1 MNGLYIGSMGMMNY
15 MQRLN
20 VHANN
25 VANAQTTGFKAENMT
40 SKVFDVQDTYRR
52 GDGSA
57 TNIGSA
63 DYAVLPAATHV
74 NLAQGN
80 VQITNSPTDFFLDDG
95 AAGTSSFFV
104 TSKNDET
111 FLTRDGSFTVNSD
124 RYLQT
129 SAGAYVMDVNNERI
143 RIPENVDFF
152 VSNNGEIYREI
163 NEGTLQKPDIKR
175 IVIAQLQT
183 KTVDAETNARLVQR
197 ENKSFTLAEGNIA
210 DLPNSAGMVRNHM
223 LENSNVD
230 MTKEM
235 ADLMTNQK
243 MIQASQRIMTSFDKI
258 YEKEANE
265 ILR

>member
-15 MQRLN
+15 MQRIN
-20 VHANN
+20 VHSNN

-52 GDGSA
+52 GDGA
-57 TNIGSA
+57 VTNIGSV
-63 DYAVLPAATHV
+63 DYAVVPAATHV
-74 NLAQGN
+74 NLVQGN
-80 VQITNSPTDFFLDDG
+80 IQMTNSATDFFLDDG
-95 AAGTSSFFV
+95 TAGTASFFV

-111 FLTRDGSFTVNSD
+111 FLTRDGSFTLNSD

-129 SAGAYVMDVNNERI
+129 SSGAFVMGENNERI
-143 RIPENVDFF
+143 RIPEGVKVAVQAD
-152 VSNNGEIYREI
+152 
-163 NEGTLQKPDIKR
+163 GTLYDAVTQNN
-175 IVIAQLQT
+175 IARLQT
-183 KTVDAETNARLVQR
+183 KTVGAEANNRLVQR

-210 DLPNSAGMVRNHM
+210 DLPNGVGTVKNHM

-235 ADLMTNQK
+235 ADLMTDQK
-243 MIQASQRIMTSFDKI
+243 MISASQRVMTSFDKI

>member
-15 MQRLN
+15 MQRIN
-20 VHANN
+20 VHSNN

-52 GDGSA
+52 GDGA
-57 TNIGSA
+57 VTNIGSV
-63 DYAVLPAATHV
+63 DYAVVPAATHV
-74 NLAQGN
+74 NLVQGN
-80 VQITNSPTDFFLDDG
+80 IQMTNSATDFFLDDG
-95 AAGTSSFFV
+95 AAGTTSFFV

-111 FLTRDGSFTVNSD
+111 FLTRDGSFIINSD

-129 SAGAYVMDVNNERI
+129 SSGAYVMDVNNERV
-143 RIPENVDFF
+143 RIPEGAKIAVQAD
-152 VSNNGEIYREI
+152 
-163 NEGTLQKPDIKR
+163 GTLYDERTQNN
-175 IVIAQLQT
+175 IARLQT
-183 KTVDAETNARLVQR
+183 KTVDAEANSRLMQR

-210 DLPNSAGMVRNHM
+210 DLPNGTGLVKNHM

-235 ADLMTNQK
+235 ADLMTDQR
-243 MIQASQRIMTSFDKI
+243 MISASQRVMTSFDKI

>member
-15 MQRLN
+15 MQRIN
-20 VHANN
+20 VHSNN

-52 GDGSA
+52 GDGA
-57 TNIGSA
+57 VTNIGSV
-63 DYAVLPAATHV
+63 DYAVVPAATHV
-74 NLAQGN
+74 NLVQGN
-80 VQITNSPTDFFLDDG
+80 IQMTNSATDFFLDDG
-95 AAGTSSFFV
+95 AAGTTSFFV

-111 FLTRDGSFTVNSD
+111 FLTRDGSFTINSD

-129 SAGAYVMDVNNERI
+129 SSGAFVMGENNERI
-143 RIPENVDFF
+143 RIPEGAKVAVQAD
-152 VSNNGEIYREI
+152 
-163 NEGTLQKPDIKR
+163 GTLYDEVTQNN
-175 IVIAQLQT
+175 IARLQT
-183 KTVDAETNARLVQR
+183 KTVDAEANARLIQR

-210 DLPNSAGMVRNHM
+210 DLPNGTGLVKNHM

-235 ADLMTNQK
+235 ADLMTDQR
-243 MIQASQRIMTSFDKI
+243 MISASQRVMTSFDKI

>member
-15 MQRLN
+15 MQRIN
-20 VHANN
+20 VHSNN

-52 GDGSA
+52 GDGA
-57 TNIGSA
+57 VTNIGSVH
-63 DYAVLPAATHV
+63 YAVVPAATHV
-74 NLAQGN
+74 NLVQGN
-80 VQITNSPTDFFLDDG
+80 IQMTNSATDFFLDDG
-95 AAGTSSFFV
+95 AAGTTSFFV

-111 FLTRDGSFTVNSD
+111 FLTRDGSFTINSD

-129 SAGAYVMDVNNERI
+129 SSGAFVMGENNERI
-143 RIPENVDFF
+143 RIPEGAKVAVQAD
-152 VSNNGEIYREI
+152 
-163 NEGTLQKPDIKR
+163 GTLYDEVTQNN
-175 IVIAQLQT
+175 IARLQT
-183 KTVDAETNARLVQR
+183 KTVDAEANARLMQR

-210 DLPNSAGMVRNHM
+210 DLPNGTGLVKNHM

-235 ADLMTNQK
+235 ADLMTDQR
-243 MIQASQRIMTSFDKI
+243 MISASQRVMTSFDKI

>member
-15 MQRLN
+15 MQRIN
-20 VHANN
+20 VHSNN

-52 GDGSA
+52 GDGA
-57 TNIGSA
+57 VTNIGSV
-63 DYAVLPAATHV
+63 DYAVVPAATHV
-74 NLAQGN
+74 NLVQGN
-80 VQITNSPTDFFLDDG
+80 IQMTNSATDFFLDDG
-95 AAGTSSFFV
+95 TAGTASFFV
-104 TSKNDET
+104 TSKNNET
-111 FLTRDGSFTVNSD
+111 FLTRDGSFTLNSD

-129 SAGAYVMDVNNERI
+129 TSGAFVMGENNERI
-143 RIPENVDFF
+143 RIPEGAKVAVQAD
-152 VSNNGEIYREI
+152 
-163 NEGTLQKPDIKR
+163 GTLYDAVTQNN
-175 IVIAQLQT
+175 IARLQT
-183 KTVDAETNARLVQR
+183 KTVGAEANNRLIQR

-210 DLPNSAGMVRNHM
+210 DLPNGVGTVKNYM

-235 ADLMTNQK
+235 ASLMTDQR
-243 MIQASQRIMTSFDKI
+243 MISASQRVMTSFDKI

>member
-15 MQRLN
+15 MQRIN
-20 VHANN
+20 VHSNN

-52 GDGSA
+52 GDGA
-57 TNIGSA
+57 VTNIGSV
-63 DYAVLPAATHV
+63 DYAVVPAATHV
-74 NLAQGN
+74 NLVQGN
-80 VQITNSPTDFFLDDG
+80 IQMTNSATDFFLDDG
-95 AAGTSSFFV
+95 AAGTTSFFV

-111 FLTRDGSFTVNSD
+111 FLTRDGSFTLNSD

-129 SAGAYVMDVNNERI
+129 SAGAFVMGENNERI
-143 RIPENVDFF
+143 RIPEGAKVAVQAD
-152 VSNNGEIYREI
+152 
-163 NEGTLQKPDIKR
+163 GTLYDEVTQNN
-175 IVIAQLQT
+175 IARLQT

-197 ENKSFTLAEGNIA
+197 ENKSLTLAEGKIA
-210 DLPNSAGMVRNHM
+210 DLPNGTGIVKNHM

-235 ADLMTNQK
+235 ADLMTDQK

>member
-15 MQRLN
+15 MQRIN
-20 VHANN
+20 VHSNN

-52 GDGSA
+52 GDGAA
-57 TNIGSA
+57 TNIGSV
-63 DYAVLPAATHV
+63 DYAVVPAATHV
-74 NLAQGN
+74 NLVQGN
-80 VQITNSPTDFFLDDG
+80 IQMTNSATDFFLDDG
-95 AAGTSSFFV
+95 ANGTTSFFV

-111 FLTRDGSFTVNSD
+111 FLTRDGSFTINSD

-129 SAGAYVMDVNNERI
+129 SSGAYVMGENNERI
-143 RIPENVDFF
+143 RIPEGAKVAVQAD
-152 VSNNGEIYREI
+152 
-163 NEGTLQKPDIKR
+163 GTLYDEVTQNN
-175 IVIAQLQT
+175 IARLQT
-183 KTVDAETNARLVQR
+183 KTVDAEANSRLMQR

-210 DLPNSAGMVRNHM
+210 DLPNGTGLVKNHM

-235 ADLMTNQK
+235 ADLMTDQR
-243 MIQASQRIMTSFDKI
+243 MISASQRVMTSFDKI

>member
-1 MNGLYIGSMGMMNY
+1 MMNY
-15 MQRLN
+15 MQRIN
-20 VHANN
+20 VHSNN

-52 GDGSA
+52 GDGA
-57 TNIGSA
+57 VTNIGSV
-63 DYAVLPAATHV
+63 DYAVVPAATHV
-74 NLAQGN
+74 NLVQGN
-80 VQITNSPTDFFLDDG
+80 IQMTNSATDFFLDDG
-95 AAGTSSFFV
+95 AAGTTSFFV

-111 FLTRDGSFTVNSD
+111 FLTRDGSFTLNSD

-129 SAGAYVMDVNNERI
+129 SSGAFVMGENNERI
-143 RIPENVDFF
+143 RIPEGAKVAVQAD
-152 VSNNGEIYREI
+152 
-163 NEGTLQKPDIKR
+163 GTLYDEVTQNN
-175 IVIAQLQT
+175 IARLQT

-210 DLPNSAGMVRNHM
+210 NLPNGTGIVKNHM

-235 ADLMTNQK
+235 AVLMTDQK
-243 MIQASQRIMTSFDKI
+243 MIQASQRVMTSFDKI

>member
-15 MQRLN
+15 MQRIN
-20 VHANN
+20 VHSNN

-52 GDGSA
+52 GDGA
-57 TNIGSA
+57 VTNIGSV
-63 DYAVLPAATHV
+63 DYAVVPAATHV
-74 NLAQGN
+74 NLVQGN
-80 VQITNSPTDFFLDDG
+80 IQMTNSDTDFFLDDG
-95 AAGTSSFFV
+95 TAGTASFFV
-104 TSKNDET
+104 TSKNNET
-111 FLTRDGSFTVNSD
+111 FLTRDGSFTLNSD

-129 SAGAYVMDVNNERI
+129 TSGAFVMGENNERI
-143 RIPENVDFF
+143 RIPEGAKVAVQAD
-152 VSNNGEIYREI
+152 
-163 NEGTLQKPDIKR
+163 GTLYDAVTQNN
-175 IVIAQLQT
+175 IARLQT
-183 KTVDAETNARLVQR
+183 KTVGAEANARLVQR

-210 DLPNSAGMVRNHM
+210 DLPNGAGTVKNHM

-235 ADLMTNQK
+235 ADLMTDQK
-243 MIQASQRIMTSFDKI
+243 MISASQRVMTSFDKI

>member
-63 DYAVLPAATHV
+63 DYA
-74 NLAQGN
+74 
-80 VQITNSPTDFFLDDG
+80 

>member
-15 MQRLN
+15 MQRIN
-20 VHANN
+20 VHSNN

-52 GDGSA
+52 GDGA
-57 TNIGSA
+57 VTNIGSV
-63 DYAVLPAATHV
+63 DYAVVPAATHV
-74 NLAQGN
+74 NLVQGN
-80 VQITNSPTDFFLDDG
+80 IQMTNSATDFFLDDG
-95 AAGTSSFFV
+95 VAGTTSFFV

-111 FLTRDGSFTVNSD
+111 FLTRDGSFTLNSD

-129 SAGAYVMDVNNERI
+129 SSGAFVMGENNERI
-143 RIPENVDFF
+143 RIPEGAKVAVQAD
-152 VSNNGEIYREI
+152 
-163 NEGTLQKPDIKR
+163 GTLYDEVTQNN
-175 IVIAQLQT
+175 IARLQT

-210 DLPNSAGMVRNHM
+210 NLPNGTGIVKNHM

-235 ADLMTNQK
+235 ADLMTDQK
-243 MIQASQRIMTSFDKI
+243 MISASQRVMTSFDKI

>member
-15 MQRLN
+15 MQRIN
-20 VHANN
+20 VHSNN

-52 GDGSA
+52 GDGA
-57 TNIGSA
+57 VTNIGSV
-63 DYAVLPAATHV
+63 DYAVVPAATHV
-74 NLAQGN
+74 NLVQGN
-80 VQITNSPTDFFLDDG
+80 IQMTNSATDFFLDDG
-95 AAGTSSFFV
+95 ANGTTSFFV

-111 FLTRDGSFTVNSD
+111 FLTRDGSFTINSD

-129 SAGAYVMDVNNERI
+129 SSGAYVMDVNNERV
-143 RIPENVDFF
+143 RIPEGAKIAVQAD
-152 VSNNGEIYREI
+152 GTLYD
-163 NEGTLQKPDIKR
+163 EGTQNN
-175 IVIAQLQT
+175 IARLQT
-183 KTVDAETNARLVQR
+183 KTVDAEANARLMQR

-210 DLPNSAGMVRNHM
+210 DLPNGTGLVKNHM

-235 ADLMTNQK
+235 ADLMTDQR
-243 MIQASQRIMTSFDKI
+243 MISASQRVMTSFDKI

>member
-15 MQRLN
+15 MQRIN
-20 VHANN
+20 VHSNN

-52 GDGSA
+52 GDGA
-57 TNIGSA
+57 VTNIGSV
-63 DYAVLPAATHV
+63 DYAVVPAATHV
-74 NLAQGN
+74 NLVQGN
-80 VQITNSPTDFFLDDG
+80 IQMTNSDTDFFLDDG
-95 AAGTSSFFV
+95 TAGTASFFV
-104 TSKNDET
+104 TSKNNET
-111 FLTRDGSFTVNSD
+111 FLTRDGSFTLNSD

-129 SAGAYVMDVNNERI
+129 TSGAFVMGENNERI
-143 RIPENVDFF
+143 RIPEGAKVAVQAD
-152 VSNNGEIYREI
+152 
-163 NEGTLQKPDIKR
+163 GTLYDAVTQNN
-175 IVIAQLQT
+175 IARLQT
-183 KTVDAETNARLVQR
+183 KTVGADANNRLVQR

-210 DLPNSAGMVRNHM
+210 DLPNGAGTVKNHM

-235 ADLMTNQK
+235 ADLMTDQK
-243 MIQASQRIMTSFDKI
+243 MISASQRVMTSFDKI

>member
-15 MQRLN
+15 MQRIN
-20 VHANN
+20 VHSNN

-52 GDGSA
+52 GDGA
-57 TNIGSA
+57 VTNIGST
-63 DYAVLPAATHV
+63 DYAVVPAATHV
-74 NLAQGN
+74 NLVQGN
-80 VQITNSPTDFFLDDG
+80 IQMTNSATDFFLDDG
-95 AAGTSSFFV
+95 AAGISSFFV

-129 SAGAYVMDVNNERI
+129 SSGAYVMGENNERI
-143 RIPENVDFF
+143 RIPEGAKVAVQAD
-152 VSNNGEIYREI
+152 
-163 NEGTLQKPDIKR
+163 GTLYDEVTQNN
-175 IVIAQLQT
+175 IARLQT
-183 KTVDAETNARLVQR
+183 KTVDTETNARLVQR
-197 ENKSFTLAEGNIA
+197 ENKSFALAEGNIA
-210 DLPNSAGMVRNHM
+210 DLPNGTGLVKNHM

-235 ADLMTNQK
+235 ADLMTDQK
-243 MIQASQRIMTSFDKI
+243 MISASQRIMTSFDKI

>member
-15 MQRLN
+15 MQRIN
-20 VHANN
+20 VHSNN

-52 GDGSA
+52 GDGA
-57 TNIGSA
+57 VTNIGST
-63 DYAVLPAATHV
+63 DYAVVPAATHV
-74 NLAQGN
+74 NLVQGN
-80 VQITNSPTDFFLDDG
+80 IQMTNSDTDFFLDDG
-95 AAGTSSFFV
+95 TAGTSSFFV
-104 TSKNDET
+104 TSKNNET
-111 FLTRDGSFTVNSD
+111 FLTRDGSFTLNSD

-129 SAGAYVMDVNNERI
+129 TSGAFVMGENNERI
-143 RIPENVDFF
+143 RIPEGAKVAVQAD
-152 VSNNGEIYREI
+152 
-163 NEGTLQKPDIKR
+163 GTLYDAVTQNN
-175 IVIAQLQT
+175 IARLQT
-183 KTVDAETNARLVQR
+183 KTVGAEANNRLVQR

-210 DLPNSAGMVRNHM
+210 DLPNGTGTVKNHM

-235 ADLMTNQK
+235 ADLMTDQK
-243 MIQASQRIMTSFDKI
+243 MISASQRVMTSFDKI

>member
-15 MQRLN
+15 MQRIN
-20 VHANN
+20 VHSNN

-52 GDGSA
+52 GDGA
-57 TNIGSA
+57 VTNIGST
-63 DYAVLPAATHV
+63 DYAVVPAATHV
-74 NLAQGN
+74 NLVQGN
-80 VQITNSPTDFFLDDG
+80 IQMTNSDTDFFLDDG
-95 AAGTSSFFV
+95 TSGTASFFV
-104 TSKNDET
+104 TSKNNET
-111 FLTRDGSFTVNSD
+111 FLTRDGSFTLNSD

-129 SAGAYVMDVNNERI
+129 TSGAFVMGENNERI
-143 RIPENVDFF
+143 RIPEGAKVAVQAD
-152 VSNNGEIYREI
+152 
-163 NEGTLQKPDIKR
+163 GTLYDAVTQNN
-175 IVIAQLQT
+175 IARLQT
-183 KTVDAETNARLVQR
+183 KTVGAEANNRLVQR

-210 DLPNSAGMVRNHM
+210 DLPNGTGLVKNHM

-235 ADLMTNQK
+235 ADLMTDQK
-243 MIQASQRIMTSFDKI
+243 MISASQRVMTSFDKI

>member
-15 MQRLN
+15 MQRIN
-20 VHANN
+20 VHSNN

-52 GDGSA
+52 GDGA
-57 TNIGSA
+57 VTNIGSV
-63 DYAVLPAATHV
+63 DYAVVPAATHV
-74 NLAQGN
+74 NLVQGN
-80 VQITNSPTDFFLDDG
+80 IQMTNSATDFFLDDG
-95 AAGTSSFFV
+95 AAGTTSFFV
-104 TSKNDET
+104 TTKNDET
-111 FLTRDGSFTVNSD
+111 FLTRDGSFTLNSD

-129 SAGAYVMDVNNERI
+129 SSGAFVMGENNERI
-143 RIPENVDFF
+143 RIPEGAKVAVQAD
-152 VSNNGEIYREI
+152 
-163 NEGTLQKPDIKR
+163 GTLYDEVTQNN
-175 IVIAQLQT
+175 IARLQT

-210 DLPNSAGMVRNHM
+210 NLPNGTGIVKNHM

-235 ADLMTNQK
+235 ADLMTDQK
-243 MIQASQRIMTSFDKI
+243 MIQASQRVMTSFDKI

>member
-15 MQRLN
+15 MQRIN
-20 VHANN
+20 VHSNN

-52 GDGSA
+52 GDGA
-57 TNIGSA
+57 VTNIGST
-63 DYAVLPAATHV
+63 DYAVVPAATHV
-74 NLAQGN
+74 NLVQGN
-80 VQITNSPTDFFLDDG
+80 IQMTNSATDFFLDDG
-95 AAGTSSFFV
+95 AAGISSFFV

-111 FLTRDGSFTVNSD
+111 FLTRDGSFTLNSD

-129 SAGAYVMDVNNERI
+129 SSGAFVMGENNERI
-143 RIPENVDFF
+143 RIPEGAKVAVQAD
-152 VSNNGEIYREI
+152 
-163 NEGTLQKPDIKR
+163 GTLYDEVTQNN
-175 IVIAQLQT
+175 IARLQT
-183 KTVDAETNARLVQR
+183 KTVDTETNARLVQR
-197 ENKSFTLAEGNIA
+197 ENKSFALAEGNIA
-210 DLPNSAGMVRNHM
+210 DLPNGTGLVKNHM

-235 ADLMTNQK
+235 ADLMTDQK
-243 MIQASQRIMTSFDKI
+243 MISASQRIMTSFDKI

>member
-15 MQRLN
+15 MQRIN
-20 VHANN
+20 VHSNN

-52 GDGSA
+52 GDGGV
-57 TNIGSA
+57 TNIGST
-63 DYAVLPAATHV
+63 DYAVVPAATHV
-74 NLAQGN
+74 NLVQGN
-80 VQITNSPTDFFLDDG
+80 IQMTNSDTDFFLDDG
-95 AAGTSSFFV
+95 TAGTASFFV
-104 TSKNDET
+104 TSKNNET
-111 FLTRDGSFTVNSD
+111 FLTRDGSFTLNSD

-129 SAGAYVMDVNNERI
+129 TSGAFVMGENNERI
-143 RIPENVDFF
+143 RIPEGAKVAVQAD
-152 VSNNGEIYREI
+152 
-163 NEGTLQKPDIKR
+163 GTLYDAVTQNN
-175 IVIAQLQT
+175 IARLQT
-183 KTVDAETNARLVQR
+183 KTVGAEANNRLVQR

-210 DLPNSAGMVRNHM
+210 DLPNGAGTVKNHM

-235 ADLMTNQK
+235 ADLMTDQK
-243 MIQASQRIMTSFDKI
+243 MISASQRVMTSFDKI

>member
-15 MQRLN
+15 MQRIN
-20 VHANN
+20 VHSNN

-52 GDGSA
+52 GDGA
-57 TNIGSA
+57 VTNIGSV
-63 DYAVLPAATHV
+63 DYAVVPAATHV
-74 NLAQGN
+74 NLVQGN
-80 VQITNSPTDFFLDDG
+80 IQMTNSATDFFLDDG
-95 AAGTSSFFV
+95 AAGTTSFFV

-111 FLTRDGSFTVNSD
+111 FLTRDGSFTINSD

-129 SAGAYVMDVNNERI
+129 SSGAYVMGENNERI
-143 RIPENVDFF
+143 RIPEGAKVAVQAD
-152 VSNNGEIYREI
+152 
-163 NEGTLQKPDIKR
+163 GTLYDEVTQNN
-175 IVIAQLQT
+175 IARLQT
-183 KTVDAETNARLVQR
+183 KTVDAEANNRLVQR

-210 DLPNSAGMVRNHM
+210 DLPNGTGLVKNHM

-235 ADLMTNQK
+235 ADLMTDQK
-243 MIQASQRIMTSFDKI
+243 MISASQRVMTSFDKI

>member
-15 MQRLN
+15 MQRIN
-20 VHANN
+20 VHSNN

-52 GDGSA
+52 GDGA
-57 TNIGSA
+57 MTNIGSV
-63 DYAVLPAATHV
+63 DYAVVPAATHV
-74 NLAQGN
+74 NLVQGN
-80 VQITNSPTDFFLDDG
+80 VQITNSATDFFLDDG

-111 FLTRDGSFTVNSD
+111 FLTRDGSFTLNSD

-129 SAGAYVMDVNNERI
+129 SSGAFVMGENNERI
-143 RIPENVDFF
+143 RIPEGAKVAVQAD
-152 VSNNGEIYREI
+152 
-163 NEGTLQKPDIKR
+163 GTLYDEVTQNN
-175 IVIAQLQT
+175 IARLQT

-197 ENKSFTLAEGNIA
+197 ENKSFTLAEGNITN
-210 DLPNSAGMVRNHM
+210 LPNGTGIVKNHM

-235 ADLMTNQK
+235 ADLMSSQK

>member
-15 MQRLN
+15 MQRIN
-20 VHANN
+20 VHSNN

-52 GDGSA
+52 GDGA
-57 TNIGSA
+57 VTNIGSV
-63 DYAVLPAATHV
+63 DYAVVPAATHV
-74 NLAQGN
+74 NLVQGN
-80 VQITNSPTDFFLDDG
+80 IQMTNSATDFFLDDG
-95 AAGTSSFFV
+95 ANGTTSFFV

-111 FLTRDGSFTVNSD
+111 FLTRDGSFTINSD

-129 SAGAYVMDVNNERI
+129 SSGAFVMGENNERI
-143 RIPENVDFF
+143 RIPEGAKVAVQAD
-152 VSNNGEIYREI
+152 
-163 NEGTLQKPDIKR
+163 GTLYDEVTQNN
-175 IVIAQLQT
+175 IARLQT
-183 KTVDAETNARLVQR
+183 KTVDAEANNRLVQR

-210 DLPNSAGMVRNHM
+210 DLPNGTGLVKNHM

-235 ADLMTNQK
+235 ANLMTDQR
-243 MIQASQRIMTSFDKI
+243 MISASQRVMTSFDKI

>member
-15 MQRLN
+15 MQRIN
-20 VHANN
+20 VHSNN

-52 GDGSA
+52 GDGA
-57 TNIGSA
+57 VTNIGSV
-63 DYAVLPAATHV
+63 DYAVVPAATHV
-74 NLAQGN
+74 NLVQGN
-80 VQITNSPTDFFLDDG
+80 IQMTNSDTDFLLDDG
-95 AAGTSSFFV
+95 TAGTASFFV
-104 TSKNDET
+104 TSKNNET
-111 FLTRDGSFTVNSD
+111 FLTRDGSFTLNSD

-129 SAGAYVMDVNNERI
+129 TSGAFVMGENNERI
-143 RIPENVDFF
+143 RIPEGAKVAVQAD
-152 VSNNGEIYREI
+152 
-163 NEGTLQKPDIKR
+163 GTLYDAVTQNN
-175 IVIAQLQT
+175 IARLQT
-183 KTVDAETNARLVQR
+183 KTVGAEVNNRLIQR

-210 DLPNSAGMVRNHM
+210 DLPNGVGTVKNYM

-235 ADLMTNQK
+235 ADLMTDQR
-243 MIQASQRIMTSFDKI
+243 MISASQRVMTSFDKI

>member
-15 MQRLN
+15 MQRIN
-20 VHANN
+20 VHSNN

-52 GDGSA
+52 GDGTV
-57 TNIGSA
+57 TNIGSV
-63 DYAVLPAATHV
+63 DYAVVPAATHV
-74 NLAQGN
+74 NLVQGN
-80 VQITNSPTDFFLDDG
+80 IQMTNSATDFFLDDG
-95 AAGTSSFFV
+95 AAGTTSFFV

-111 FLTRDGSFTVNSD
+111 FLTRDGSFTINSD

-129 SAGAYVMDVNNERI
+129 SSGAFVMGENNERI
-143 RIPENVDFF
+143 RIPEGAKVAVQAD
-152 VSNNGEIYREI
+152 
-163 NEGTLQKPDIKR
+163 GTLYDEVTQNN
-175 IVIAQLQT
+175 IARLQT
-183 KTVDAETNARLVQR
+183 KTVDAEANARLMQR

-210 DLPNSAGMVRNHM
+210 DLPNGTGLVKNHM

-235 ADLMTNQK
+235 ADLMTDQR
-243 MIQASQRIMTSFDKI
+243 MISASQRVMTSFDKL

>member
-15 MQRLN
+15 MQRIN
-20 VHANN
+20 VHSNN

-52 GDGSA
+52 GDGA
-57 TNIGSA
+57 VTNIGSV
-63 DYAVLPAATHV
+63 DYAVVPAATHV
-74 NLAQGN
+74 NLVQGN
-80 VQITNSPTDFFLDDG
+80 IQMTNSATDFFLDDG
-95 AAGTSSFFV
+95 AAGTTSFFV

-111 FLTRDGSFTVNSD
+111 FLTRDGSFTLNSD

-129 SAGAYVMDVNNERI
+129 SSGAFVMGENNERI
-143 RIPENVDFF
+143 RIPEGAKVAVQAD
-152 VSNNGEIYREI
+152 
-163 NEGTLQKPDIKR
+163 GTLYDEVTQNNIGH
-175 IVIAQLQT
+175 LQT

-210 DLPNSAGMVRNHM
+210 NLPNGTGIVKNHM

-235 ADLMTNQK
+235 ADLMTDQK
-243 MIQASQRIMTSFDKI
+243 MIQASQRVMTSFDKI

>member
-15 MQRLN
+15 MQRIN
-20 VHANN
+20 VHSNN

-52 GDGSA
+52 GDGA
-57 TNIGSA
+57 VTNIGSV
-63 DYAVLPAATHV
+63 DYAVVPAATHV
-74 NLAQGN
+74 NLVQGN
-80 VQITNSPTDFFLDDG
+80 IQMTNSATDFFLDDG
-95 AAGTSSFFV
+95 AAGTTSFFV

-111 FLTRDGSFTVNSD
+111 FLTRDGSFTLNSD

-129 SAGAYVMDVNNERI
+129 SSGAFVMGENNERI
-143 RIPENVDFF
+143 RIPEGAKVAVQAD
-152 VSNNGEIYREI
+152 
-163 NEGTLQKPDIKR
+163 GTLYDEVTQNN
-175 IVIAQLQT
+175 IARLQT

-210 DLPNSAGMVRNHM
+210 NLPNGTGIVKNHM

-235 ADLMTNQK
+235 ADLMT
-243 MIQASQRIMTSFDKI
+243 
-258 YEKEANE
+258 
-265 ILR
+265 

>member
-15 MQRLN
+15 MQRIN
-20 VHANN
+20 VHSNN

-52 GDGSA
+52 GDGA
-57 TNIGSA
+57 VTNIGSV
-63 DYAVLPAATHV
+63 DYAVVPAATHV
-74 NLAQGN
+74 NLVQGN
-80 VQITNSPTDFFLDDG
+80 IQMTNSATDFLLDDG
-95 AAGTSSFFV
+95 TAGTASFFV
-104 TSKNDET
+104 TSKNNET
-111 FLTRDGSFTVNSD
+111 FLTRDGSFTLNSD

-129 SAGAYVMDVNNERI
+129 TSGAFVMGENNERI
-143 RIPENVDFF
+143 RIPEGAKVAVQAD
-152 VSNNGEIYREI
+152 
-163 NEGTLQKPDIKR
+163 GTLYDAVTQNN
-175 IVIAQLQT
+175 IARLQT
-183 KTVDAETNARLVQR
+183 KTVGAEANNRLVQR

-210 DLPNSAGMVRNHM
+210 DLPNGTGTVKNHM

-235 ADLMTNQK
+235 ADLMTDQK
-243 MIQASQRIMTSFDKI
+243 MISASQRVMTSFDKI

>member
-15 MQRLN
+15 MQRIN
-20 VHANN
+20 VHSNN

-52 GDGSA
+52 GDGTV
-57 TNIGSA
+57 TNIGSV
-63 DYAVLPAATHV
+63 DYAVVPAATHV
-74 NLAQGN
+74 NLVQGN
-80 VQITNSPTDFFLDDG
+80 IQMTNSATDFFLDDG
-95 AAGTSSFFV
+95 TAGTASFFV
-104 TSKNDET
+104 TSKNNET
-111 FLTRDGSFTVNSD
+111 FLTRDGSFTLNSD

-129 SAGAYVMDVNNERI
+129 TSGAFVMGENNERI
-143 RIPENVDFF
+143 RIPEGAKVAVQAD
-152 VSNNGEIYREI
+152 
-163 NEGTLQKPDIKR
+163 GTLYDAVTQNN
-175 IVIAQLQT
+175 IARLQT
-183 KTVDAETNARLVQR
+183 KTVGAEANNRLIQR

-210 DLPNSAGMVRNHM
+210 DLPNGTGLVKNHM

-235 ADLMTNQK
+235 ADLMTDQR
-243 MIQASQRIMTSFDKI
+243 MISASQRVMTSFDKI

>member
-15 MQRLN
+15 MQRIN
-20 VHANN
+20 VHSNN

-52 GDGSA
+52 GDGA
-57 TNIGSA
+57 VTNIGSV
-63 DYAVLPAATHV
+63 DYAVVPAATHV
-74 NLAQGN
+74 NLVQGN
-80 VQITNSPTDFFLDDG
+80 IQMTNSDTDFFLDDG

-111 FLTRDGSFTVNSD
+111 FLTRDGSFTLNSD

-129 SAGAYVMDVNNERI
+129 TSGAFVMGENNERI
-143 RIPENVDFF
+143 RIPEGAKVAVQAD
-152 VSNNGEIYREI
+152 
-163 NEGTLQKPDIKR
+163 GTLYDAVTQNN
-175 IVIAQLQT
+175 IARLQT
-183 KTVDAETNARLVQR
+183 KTVGAEANNRLVQR

-210 DLPNSAGMVRNHM
+210 DLPNGAGTVKNHM

-230 MTKEM
+230 LTKEM
-235 ADLMTNQK
+235 ADLMTDQK
-243 MIQASQRIMTSFDKI
+243 MISASQRVMTSFDKI

>member
-15 MQRLN
+15 MQRIN
-20 VHANN
+20 VHSNN

-52 GDGSA
+52 GDGMN
-57 TNIGSA
+57 TNIGKV
-63 DYAVLPAATHV
+63 DYAVVPAATHV
-74 NLAQGN
+74 NLVQGN
-80 VQITNSPTDFFLDDG
+80 IQMTNSDTDFFLDDG
-95 AAGTSSFFV
+95 TAGTTSFFV

-129 SAGAYVMDVNNERI
+129 TSGAFVMGENNERI
-143 RIPENVDFF
+143 RIPEGATVAVQAD
-152 VSNNGEIYREI
+152 
-163 NEGTLQKPDIKR
+163 GTLYDAVTQNN
-175 IVIAQLQT
+175 IARLQT
-183 KTVDAETNARLVQR
+183 KTVDAEANARLVQR

-210 DLPNSAGMVRNHM
+210 DLPNGTGIVKNHM

-235 ADLMTNQK
+235 ADLMTDQK
-243 MIQASQRIMTSFDKI
+243 MISASQRVMTSFDKI

>member
-15 MQRLN
+15 MQRIN
-20 VHANN
+20 VHSNN

-52 GDGSA
+52 GDGA
-57 TNIGSA
+57 MTNIGSV
-63 DYAVLPAATHV
+63 DYAVVPAATHV
-74 NLAQGN
+74 NLVQGN
-80 VQITNSPTDFFLDDG
+80 VQITNSATDFFLDDG

-111 FLTRDGSFTVNSD
+111 FLTRDGSFTLNSD

-129 SAGAYVMDVNNERI
+129 SSGAFVMGENNERI
-143 RIPENVDFF
+143 RIPEGAKVAVQAD
-152 VSNNGEIYREI
+152 
-163 NEGTLQKPDIKR
+163 GTLYDEVTQNN
-175 IVIAQLQT
+175 IARLQT
-183 KTVDAETNARLVQR
+183 KTVDAETNARLVQH

-210 DLPNSAGMVRNHM
+210 NLPNGTGIVKNHM

-235 ADLMTNQK
+235 ADLMSSQK

>member
-15 MQRLN
+15 MQRIN
-20 VHANN
+20 VHSNN

-52 GDGSA
+52 GDGA
-57 TNIGSA
+57 VTNIGSV
-63 DYAVLPAATHV
+63 DYAVVPAATHV
-74 NLAQGN
+74 NLVQGN
-80 VQITNSPTDFFLDDG
+80 IQMTNSATDFFLDDG
-95 AAGTSSFFV
+95 ANGTTSFFV

-111 FLTRDGSFTVNSD
+111 FLTRDGSFTINSD

-129 SAGAYVMDVNNERI
+129 SSGAFVMGENNERI
-143 RIPENVDFF
+143 RIPEGAKVAVQAD
-152 VSNNGEIYREI
+152 
-163 NEGTLQKPDIKR
+163 GTLYDEVTQNN
-175 IVIAQLQT
+175 IARLQT
-183 KTVDAETNARLVQR
+183 KTVDAEANNRLVQR

-210 DLPNSAGMVRNHM
+210 DLPNRTGLVKNHM

-235 ADLMTNQK
+235 ADLMTDQR
-243 MIQASQRIMTSFDKI
+243 MISASQRVMTSFDKI

>member
-15 MQRLN
+15 MQRIN
-20 VHANN
+20 VHSNN

-52 GDGSA
+52 GDGA
-57 TNIGSA
+57 VTNIGSV
-63 DYAVLPAATHV
+63 DYAVVPAATHV
-74 NLAQGN
+74 NLVQGN
-80 VQITNSPTDFFLDDG
+80 IQMTNSDTDFFLDDG
-95 AAGTSSFFV
+95 TAGTASFFV

-111 FLTRDGSFTVNSD
+111 FLTRDGSFTLNSD

-129 SAGAYVMDVNNERI
+129 TSGAFVMGENNERI
-143 RIPENVDFF
+143 RIPEGAKVAVQAD
-152 VSNNGEIYREI
+152 
-163 NEGTLQKPDIKR
+163 GTLYDAVTQNDIAR
-175 IVIAQLQT
+175 LQT
-183 KTVDAETNARLVQR
+183 KTVDAEANARLMQR
-197 ENKSFTLAEGNIA
+197 ENKSFALAEGDIA
-210 DLPNSAGMVRNHM
+210 DLPNGTGTVKNHM

-235 ADLMTNQK
+235 ADLMTDQK
-243 MIQASQRIMTSFDKI
+243 MISASQRVMTSFDKI